1 MDIKVQIYSF
11 LVGLFMLGTVIW
23 LVRNGKLREEYSILW
38 FLTALIFMAL
48 AVWRDS
54 LNVISKLLGI
64 YYVPSAL
71 FLIGMFFLVVILLH
85 FSTVLTK
92 LSNQTKEL
100 AQRLAL
106 LDEKIKRDQGGML
119 K

>member
-11 LVGLFMLGTVIW
+11 LVGLFMFGIVIW
-23 LVRNGKLREEYSILW
+23 FVRNGKLREEYSILW

-54 LNVISKLLGI
+54 LNIISKFLGI

-71 FLIGMFFLVVILLH
+71 FLIGMFFLVIILLH

-92 LSNQTKEL
+92 LSNQNKEL
-100 AQRLAL
+100 AQKVGL
-106 LDEKIKRDQGGML
+106 LEEKLNSKKQI
-119 K
+119 